1 MSRLSSRFRS
11 AVVDTPQSQTRCA
24 NSSTE
29 RSVQVLSRSTA
40 AGSRSS
46 AAKLLAGVSSAVPS
60 EPLASRDGVRET
72 MCTQVPALAIFVDG
86 RAFHAS
92 AEYNR
97 LASDAEQRASLRA
110 SGQVVLAVTAADLT
124 NPAAPSWFSEAT
136 VGALIARPP
145 LMTSPV
151 AYQRLGRGPVE
162 WLLEWI
168 TAPSPDETKVA
179 ARAVPMFLLGAAS
192 GLSVAQECA
201 LEAVASD
208 VLTGVATPAGAR
220 PVKVWWD
227 GPLAAAIE
235 LVAGTVRV
243 AVVLDDRPEALSGTH
258 ADGWRA
264 WLRLSNALALRDWPT
279 VISTTSLV
287 GAGVDV
293 APTPTADGDL
303 PPAWMQVV
311 RDARVGVERDVV
323 RALAAAPGVDVPVL
337 GFEGPDGIPVDI
349 AWPQSRLAIAVD
361 GMPETDRDDLRA
373 AGWTVLEPVDS
384 PTDTVIEQVLEALKA
399 LKAGI

>member
-1 MSRLSSRFRS
+1 M
-11 AVVDTPQSQTRCA
+11 
-24 NSSTE
+24 
-29 RSVQVLSRSTA
+29 
-40 AGSRSS
+40 
-46 AAKLLAGVSSAVPS
+46 
-60 EPLASRDGVRET
+60 
-72 MCTQVPALAIFVDG
+72 PALAIFVDG

-179 ARAVPMFLLGAAS
+179 ARAVPMFLLGAATA
-192 GLSVAQECA
+192 LSVAQDCA

-208 VLTGVATPAGAR
+208 VLTGVATLAGAR
-220 PVKVWWD
+220 SVKVWRD

-287 GAGVDV
+287 GAGVDL